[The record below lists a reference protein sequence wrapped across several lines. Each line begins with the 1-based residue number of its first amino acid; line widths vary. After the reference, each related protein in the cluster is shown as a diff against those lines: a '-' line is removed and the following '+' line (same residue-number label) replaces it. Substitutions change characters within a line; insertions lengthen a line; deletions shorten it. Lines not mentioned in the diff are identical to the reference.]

1 MRSMVEGSAPPPQ
14 VAISTNTL
22 YDIPM
27 EQRSTLTQARHLRR
41 RMTRAEVTLWQTLR
55 GKQLEGL
62 KFRRQ
67 QVIGPYVVD
76 FFCAASR
83 LVIELDGG
91 AHADEDA
98 HAHDARRDRWI
109 AAQGLRILRIQNHMV
124 TDDLPG
130 ALAMIAQE
138 ARPHAR
144 IRPGA

>member
-1 MRSMVEGSAPPPQ
+1 MRSMVEGAETPPQ
-14 VAISTNTL
+14 VAMNTDTL
-22 YDIPM
+22 YTIFM

-41 RMTRAEVTLWQTLR
+41 RLTRAEMTLWQALR

-98 HAHDARRDRWI
+98 RAHDARRDQWI
-109 AAQGLRILRIQNHMV
+109 AAQGLRILRIQNRMV
-124 TDDLPG
+124 VDNLPG
-130 ALAMIAQE
+130 ALTMIVQE
-138 ARPHAR
+138 ARPNAR
-144 IRPGA
+144 IGPNS

>member
-1 MRSMVEGSAPPPQ
+1 MDQ
-14 VAISTNTL
+14 C
-22 YDIPM
+22 
-27 EQRSTLTQARHLRR
+27 STLTQARHLRR
-41 RMTRAEVTLWQTLR
+41 RLTRAEVTLWQALR

-98 HAHDARRDRWI
+98 QAHDARRDQWI
-109 AAQGLRILRIQNHMV
+109 AAQGLRILRIQNCRV
-124 TDDLPG
+124 IEDLPG
-130 ALAMIAQE
+130 ALAMIALA
-138 ARPHAR
+138 ARPNAR
-144 IRPGA
+144 IGPNG